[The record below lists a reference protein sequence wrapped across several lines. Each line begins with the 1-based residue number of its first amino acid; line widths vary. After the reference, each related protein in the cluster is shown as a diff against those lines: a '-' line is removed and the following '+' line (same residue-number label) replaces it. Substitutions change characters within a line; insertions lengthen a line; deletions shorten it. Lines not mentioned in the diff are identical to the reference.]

1 MYINNAVKYL
11 QKIKHICLKKK
22 VTLNPQGN
30 MFQES
35 THTHTNLDKLWNFID
50 LIIEFLRG
58 HDMYMLK

>member
-1 MYINNAVKYL
+1 MKNKTHL
-11 QKIKHICLKKK
+11 FKKK

-50 LIIEFLRG
+50 LIIEFLRSQ
-58 HDMYMLK
+58 DIYIYIYIYKLK